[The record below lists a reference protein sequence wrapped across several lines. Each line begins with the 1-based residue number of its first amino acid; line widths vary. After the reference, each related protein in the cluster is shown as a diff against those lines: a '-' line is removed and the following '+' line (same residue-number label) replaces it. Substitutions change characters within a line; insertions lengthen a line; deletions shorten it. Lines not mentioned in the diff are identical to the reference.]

1 MQRCLHMKLSLRDKA
16 GITALWGTIFLF
28 LVPITIGVVFAQSDW
43 GGVAVVALVA
53 IVCLASA
60 AIGAGFFV
68 QAIGQLT
75 AHSQEKVRANGA
87 LQPKDQ
93 RR

>member
-1 MQRCLHMKLSLRDKA
+1 MKLSLRNKA

-28 LVPITIGVVFAQSDW
+28 LVPITVGVLFVQSDW
-43 GGVAVVALVA
+43 GGIAAITLVTLA
-53 IVCLASA
+53 CLISA

-68 QAIGQLT
+68 QAMGQLT
-75 AHSQEKVRANGA
+75 AHSQEKVRANGS
-87 LQPKDQ
+87 LPKDQ